1 MIQHLLFSVVWLQ
14 SDRALSF
21 VTLNSYLKNP
31 PPRLGFLTNNTLLNY
46 ILLFLLLGFLVYGIL
61 RITGL
66 KHELREMKRAK
77 HAAEECVVSCAV
89 AEAAA
94 EVPSEVET
102 RIETLSD
109 ETSSDE
115 TSNVETL
122 NGEILAEAAPAG
134 ATTVVEAS
142 SDSIG
147 PFESVTSLNSDGT
160 WVPMA
165 QILKEEL
172 EARPGRYWGTSR
184 DEDFSRHVRMM
195 IEENILNPEFRID
208 DLSEAVCMSRTTFY
222 RKVKTLFGVSPKDLV
237 LQIRMKYALE
247 LMKNR
252 DLTLAEVSFKAGF
265 ASPQYFNRVFKEQQH
280 CTPKEYRQ
288 RAMGA

>member
-1 MIQHLLFSVVWLQ
+1 VGFFS
-14 SDRALSF
+14 
-21 VTLNSYLKNP
+21 
-31 PPRLGFLTNNTLLNY
+31 NNTLLNY

-102 RIETLSD
+102 RSETLSD

-115 TSNVETL
+115 TSSDETSNAKTSCTETS
-122 NGEILAEAAPAG
+122 NGEVLAEAAPAG

-142 SDSIG
+142 SDSTG

>member
-1 MIQHLLFSVVWLQ
+1 
-14 SDRALSF
+14 
-21 VTLNSYLKNP
+21 
-31 PPRLGFLTNNTLLNY
+31 
-46 ILLFLLLGFLVYGIL
+46 
-61 RITGL
+61 
-66 KHELREMKRAK
+66 
-77 HAAEECVVSCAV
+77 
-89 AEAAA
+89 
-94 EVPSEVET
+94 
-102 RIETLSD
+102 
-109 ETSSDE
+109 
-115 TSNVETL
+115 
-122 NGEILAEAAPAG
+122 
-134 ATTVVEAS
+134 
-142 SDSIG
+142 
-147 PFESVTSLNSDGT
+147 
-160 WVPMA
+160 
-165 QILKEEL
+165 
-172 EARPGRYWGTSR
+172 
-184 DEDFSRHVRMM
+184 MM

>member
-1 MIQHLLFSVVWLQ
+1 M
-14 SDRALSF
+14 
-21 VTLNSYLKNP
+21 
-31 PPRLGFLTNNTLLNY
+31 
-46 ILLFLLLGFLVYGIL
+46 LGFLVYGIL

>member
-1 MIQHLLFSVVWLQ
+1 MTQDLLLSLSCMSSDKVLCLVKSDLHFLTVTPPSYISLTESRLADLVLVLLLIGVVTLSVVWIAKLKRELRSMKMEKQQSDRLLQLSECRSRGLSYFTEEEREVVNGSPVTIPVELDGMSNTAKPFSVVI
-14 SDRALSF
+14 
-21 VTLNSYLKNP
+21 P
-31 PPRLGFLTNNTLLNY
+31 
-46 ILLFLLLGFLVYGIL
+46 
-61 RITGL
+61 
-66 KHELREMKRAK
+66 
-77 HAAEECVVSCAV
+77 
-89 AEAAA
+89 
-94 EVPSEVET
+94 
-102 RIETLSD
+102 SD
-109 ETSSDE
+109 EKG
-115 TSNVETL
+115 
-122 NGEILAEAAPAG
+122 NGMPEIQ
-134 ATTVVEAS
+134 
-142 SDSIG
+142 
-147 PFESVTSLNSDGT
+147 SV
-160 WVPMA
+160 
-165 QILKEEL
+165 
-172 EARPGRYWGTSR
+172 GTSR